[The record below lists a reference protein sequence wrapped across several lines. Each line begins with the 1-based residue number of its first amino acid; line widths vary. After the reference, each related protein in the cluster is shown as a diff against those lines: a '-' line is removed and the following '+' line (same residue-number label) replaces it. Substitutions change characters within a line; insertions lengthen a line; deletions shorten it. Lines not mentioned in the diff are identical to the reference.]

1 MLEDGNIIRIET
13 GATLQ
18 TKWPTVLANST
29 IGAVASGII
38 FSAYR
43 NKEAPCVYGGLELSR
58 RQNTEIY

>member
-1 MLEDGNIIRIET
+1 MLEDCNVFRIET

-18 TKWPTVLANST
+18 IKWPTVLAKPT
-29 IGAVASGII
+29 IKAAASGII